1 LQGLADPD
9 LRRIP
14 PGEEHS
20 ITWVLWHLARIED
33 VTMNMLIA
41 SRSQLFYE
49 DNWFMQMK
57 FLSAE
62 TGNAFDKTGIINLS
76 TNIEIETLRCHRQV
90 VGRRTRLILKS
101 LPPDALQR
109 RVAPARLEQALAEG
123 AVVESTRALVEYWGR
138 RTIAG
143 LLLMPPT
150 RHAFL
155 HLNEAARIR

>member
-1 LQGLADPD
+1 
-9 LRRIP
+9 
-14 PGEEHS
+14 
-20 ITWVLWHLARIED
+20 
-33 VTMNMLIA
+33 
-41 SRSQLFYE
+41 
-49 DNWFMQMK
+49 MQMK

-62 TGNAFDKTGIINLS
+62 TGNALDKTGIIKLI
-76 TNIEIETLRCHRQV
+76 TNIEIEALRCYRQA

-101 LPPDALQR
+101 LPPDVLQR
-109 RVAPARLEQALAEG
+109 RVAPASLEQVLVEG

-155 HLNEAARIR
+155 HLNEAARIRRKLARSGL